1 MLTCSCKTLALS
13 SFVGSQPLW
22 SLAHTHS
29 PSGYTWAFIRIV
41 SLMIKNG
48 HFMFSWCRILLM
60 SFTHDIL
67 EGGYP
72 AAGTLH
78 GTLLSWLG
86 CCFLKFLPANC
97 PDITMLTKCTGGV
110 LGPWCTGMTLL
121 CLEHHSYSC
130 GNSSF
135 TFAWAPVIGKAQLEI
150 LHMESSL
157 FPYFQYLSMGRGPTF
172 SPCRPLSPHATK

>member
-13 SFVGSQPLW
+13 AFVGSQPLC
-22 SLAHTHS
+22 SLAHPHS
-29 PSGYTWAFIRIV
+29 PSRYPWAFLGVV

-48 HFMFSWCRILLM
+48 PFMFSWCRLLLI

-97 PDITMLTKCTGGV
+97 PDITMLTKCIGGV
-110 LGPWCTGMTLL
+110 LGPQYTGMILL
-121 CLEHHSYSC
+121 CLEHHRYSC
-130 GNSSF
+130 DNSSF
-135 TFAWAPVIGKAQLEI
+135 TSACAPVIGKAQLEI
-150 LHMESSL
+150 WHLESSL
-157 FPYFQYLSMGRGPTF
+157 FPYFQYLSTGRGPTF
-172 SPCRPLSPHATK
+172 SPCRTLSPHAT